1 MKQQDL
7 SNVILAPIVSEKST
21 LLTEQENK
29 FVFKVKKNANK
40 KNIKKAIE
48 QMFDVKVEYVHV
60 LNVKGKTKRFGRF
73 IGSRSSWKKAYIKLE
88 PGYNIDLA
96 VA

>member
-1 MKQQDL
+1 MKHQEL

-29 FVFKVKKNANK
+29 FVFRVKKNANK
-40 KNIKKAIE
+40 KNIKKAVE
-48 QMFDVKVEYVHV
+48 QMFDVKVKYVHV

-73 IGSRSSWKKAYIKLE
+73 IGSRSNWKKAYIKLE
-88 PGYNIDLA
+88 SGYNIDLA